1 MMEMHGALSGE
12 LGTGVGLM
20 NTSGTNIL
28 SGGLGPLGMGLGVGE
43 FRVGL
48 PESDASFKGL
58 SSGTG
63 LDGVGAASV
72 GEWGKQTERGRDG
85 WDVSS

>member
-12 LGTGVGLM
+12 LGAGVGLM

-48 PESDASFKGL
+48 PVSDASFEGL

-63 LDGVGAASV
+63 LNSVGVASV
-72 GEWGKQTERGRDG
+72 GEWGKRTKWGRDG
-85 WDVSS
+85 WDVS